1 MRMTATSAYENIWIY
16 YMIIVVNLVHVSVI
30 ICGYIQGGVFT
41 NDMLQT
47 QTNLKTLNTKF

>member
-1 MRMTATSAYENIWIY
+1 
-16 YMIIVVNLVHVSVI
+16 MIIVVNLVHVSVI